1 MKTPLSLLQHY
12 WNHSEFRAGQ
22 LEAIQSVLD
31 GNDTFVL
38 MPTGGGKSVCYQ
50 IPALLKDGIC
60 IVVSPLI
67 ALMSDQVAQLKTKGI
82 KAVQITG
89 GKSVDEISTLLDN
102 CSYGNYKF
110 LYLSPE
116 RIQQEW
122 IVERLKTMQVSMVA
136 VDEAH
141 CVSQWGHDFRPA
153 YQKITVLRDA
163 LPPCA
168 FMALTASAT
177 PKVVKEIINGLS
189 LNAPTKIQ
197 TSFHRSNLG
206 YKTLFTEDKMG
217 VLLSLLKGKKD
228 PVIVYTRNRKSTETV
243 ADQLNQLGV
252 TALYFHGGLSTQ
264 EKNKRLQLW
273 MNEKKNV
280 IVATTAFG
288 MGIDKSNVRK
298 VIHLSLPE
306 SIESYYQE
314 AGRAGRDGKPAE
326 GLILIDPLDKESVK
340 NQFLNQLPT
349 IESTFFAYRK
359 LCNYFQLGYGE
370 GTGEV
375 FPFQFNT
382 FCKTYQLPAAKT
394 YQILKLLDRE
404 GILQFSGNFKE
415 QNRLQINVS
424 NQGLFDYMETN
435 TSSALLLKTLLR
447 MYGGLFDQ
455 LTRIDLDDLSKKTSL
470 PKSELVQKLLQLE
483 KENIVLLDRFETD
496 TEITFL
502 VPREDEQTLHP
513 ITHDIKSQ
521 YATKKEMIQSMIDF
535 IENQQTCKSVQLAAY
550 FGEKLSKWCG
560 ICSVCEEKSA
570 SNQKQI
576 SGIIREEVLEILQ
589 KKSLNSEKISTLL
602 PYKTRDLLDVL
613 DQLVNEEKI
622 GIDSQNQYR
631 LHQ

>member
-12 WNHSEFRAGQ
+12 WNHSEFRTGQ
-22 LEAIQSVLD
+22 LEAIQAILE

-50 IPALLKDGIC
+50 IPALLKEGIC

-67 ALMSDQVAQLKTKGI
+67 ALMSDQVNQLKAKGI

-89 GKSVDEISTLLDN
+89 GISADEISTLLDN

-122 IVERLKTMQVSMVA
+122 IVERLKTMEVSMVA

-141 CVSQWGHDFRPA
+141 CVSQWGHNFRPA
-153 YQKITVLRDA
+153 YQKITVLREA
-163 LPPCA
+163 LPKCA

-177 PKVVKEIINGLS
+177 PKVAKEIIEELS
-189 LNAPTKIQ
+189 LHAPVKIQ
-197 TSFHRSNLG
+197 TSFYRSNLA

-217 VLLSLLKGKKD
+217 VLLSLLKKNMD
-228 PVIVYTRNRKSTETV
+228 AVIVYTRNRRSTETL
-243 ADQLNQLGV
+243 ADQLNRLGV
-252 TALYFHGGLSTQ
+252 AALYFHGGLSTQ
-264 EKNKRLQLW
+264 EKNKRLKLW

-280 IVATTAFG
+280 MVATTAFG
-288 MGIDKSNVRK
+288 MGIDKTNVRK

-306 SIESYYQE
+306 SLESYYQE

-326 GLILIDPLDKESVK
+326 SIILIDPLDKEAVK
-340 NQFLNQLPT
+340 NQFINQLPT
-349 IESTFFAYRK
+349 VETTFFAYRK

-370 GTGEV
+370 GTGV
-375 FPFQFNT
+375 TFPFQFNA
-382 FCKTYQLPAAKT
+382 FCKTYQLPATKT

-415 QNRLQINVS
+415 QNRVQITLS
-424 NQGLFDYMETN
+424 NQGLFDYMEN
-435 TSSALLLKTLLR
+435 HTSSALLLKTLLR
-447 MYGGLFDQ
+447 MYGGLFER
-455 LTRIDLDDLSKKTSL
+455 LTRVDLDEVSKKTNR
-470 PKSELVQKLLQLE
+470 PKNELTQKLLQLE

-513 ITHDIKSQ
+513 IARDIKSQ
-521 YATKKEMIQSMIDF
+521 YATKKGMIQSMIDF
-535 IENQQTCKSVQLAAY
+535 IENQQLCKSVQLAAY
-550 FGEKLSKWCG
+550 FGEKLSDWCG
-560 ICSVCEEKSA
+560 VCSVCKDTFVENK
-570 SNQKQI
+570 KQI
-576 SGIIREEVLEILQ
+576 TKIIREEILELLE

-602 PYKTRDLLDVL
+602 PYKINDLLDVL
-613 DQLVNEEKI
+613 DQLVNEEKLI
-622 GIDSQNQYR
+622 VDSKNQYR

>member
-12 WNHSEFRAGQ
+12 WNHSEFRTGQ
-22 LEAIQSVLD
+22 LEAIQAILE

-50 IPALLKDGIC
+50 IPALLKEGIC

-67 ALMSDQVAQLKTKGI
+67 ALMSDQVNQLKAKGI

-89 GKSVDEISTLLDN
+89 GISADEISTLLDN

-122 IVERLKTMQVSMVA
+122 IVERLKTMEVSMVA

-153 YQKITVLRDA
+153 YQKITVLREA
-163 LPPCA
+163 LPKCA

-177 PKVVKEIINGLS
+177 PKVAKEIIEELS
-189 LNAPTKIQ
+189 LHAPVKIQ
-197 TSFHRSNLG
+197 TSFYRSNLA

-217 VLLSLLKGKKD
+217 VLLSLLKKNMD
-228 PVIVYTRNRKSTETV
+228 AVIVYTRNRRSTETV
-243 ADQLNQLGV
+243 ADQLNRLGV
-252 TALYFHGGLSTQ
+252 AALYFHGGLSTQ
-264 EKNKRLQLW
+264 EKNKRLKLW

-280 IVATTAFG
+280 MVATTAFG
-288 MGIDKSNVRK
+288 MGIDKTNVRK

-306 SIESYYQE
+306 SLESYYQE

-326 GLILIDPLDKESVK
+326 SIILIDPLDKEAVK
-340 NQFLNQLPT
+340 NQFINQLPT
-349 IESTFFAYRK
+349 VETTFFAYRK

-370 GTGEV
+370 GTGV
-375 FPFQFNT
+375 TFPFQFNA
-382 FCKTYQLPAAKT
+382 FCKTYQLPATKT

-415 QNRLQINVS
+415 QNRVQITLS
-424 NQGLFDYMETN
+424 NQGLFDYMEN
-435 TSSALLLKTLLR
+435 HTSSALLLKTLLR
-447 MYGGLFDQ
+447 MYGGLFER
-455 LTRIDLDDLSKKTSL
+455 LTRVDLDEVSKKTNR
-470 PKSELVQKLLQLE
+470 PKNELTQKLLQLE

-513 ITHDIKSQ
+513 IARDIKSQ
-521 YATKKEMIQSMIDF
+521 YATKKGMIQSMIDF
-535 IENQQTCKSVQLAAY
+535 IENQQLCKSVQLAAY
-550 FGEKLSKWCG
+550 FGEKLSDWCG
-560 ICSVCEEKSA
+560 VCSVCKDTFVENK
-570 SNQKQI
+570 KQI
-576 SGIIREEVLEILQ
+576 TKIIREEILELLE

-602 PYKTRDLLDVL
+602 PYKINDLLDVL
-613 DQLVNEEKI
+613 DQLVNEEKLI
-622 GIDSQNQYR
+622 VDSKNQYR

>member
-12 WNHSEFRAGQ
+12 WNHSEFRTGQ
-22 LEAIQSVLD
+22 LEAIQAILE

-50 IPALLKDGIC
+50 IPALLKEGIC

-67 ALMSDQVAQLKTKGI
+67 ALMSDQVNQLKAKGI

-89 GKSVDEISTLLDN
+89 GISADEISTLLDN

-122 IVERLKTMQVSMVA
+122 IVERLKTMEVSMVA

-141 CVSQWGHDFRPA
+141 CVSQWGHNFRPA
-153 YQKITVLRDA
+153 YQKITVLREA
-163 LPPCA
+163 LPKCA

-177 PKVVKEIINGLS
+177 PKVAKEIIEGLS
-189 LNAPTKIQ
+189 LHAPVKIQ
-197 TSFHRSNLG
+197 TSFYRSNLA

-217 VLLSLLKGKKD
+217 VLLSLLKKNMD
-228 PVIVYTRNRKSTETV
+228 AVIVYTRNRRSTETL
-243 ADQLNQLGV
+243 ADQLNRLGV
-252 TALYFHGGLSTQ
+252 AALYFHGGLSTQ
-264 EKNKRLQLW
+264 EKNKRLKLW

-280 IVATTAFG
+280 MVATTAFG
-288 MGIDKSNVRK
+288 MGIDKTNVRK

-306 SIESYYQE
+306 SLESYYQE

-326 GLILIDPLDKESVK
+326 SIILIDPLDKEAVK
-340 NQFLNQLPT
+340 NQFINQLPT
-349 IESTFFAYRK
+349 VETTFFAYRK

-370 GTGEV
+370 GTGV
-375 FPFQFNT
+375 TFPFQFNA
-382 FCKTYQLPAAKT
+382 FCKTYQLPATKT

-415 QNRLQINVS
+415 QNRVQITLS
-424 NQGLFDYMETN
+424 NQGLFDYMEN
-435 TSSALLLKTLLR
+435 HTSSALLLKTLLR
-447 MYGGLFDQ
+447 MYGGLFER
-455 LTRIDLDDLSKKTSL
+455 LTRVDLDEVSKKTNR
-470 PKSELVQKLLQLE
+470 PKNELTQKLLQLE

-513 ITHDIKSQ
+513 IARDIKSQ
-521 YATKKEMIQSMIDF
+521 YATKKGMIQSMIDF
-535 IENQQTCKSVQLAAY
+535 IENQQLCKSVQLAAY
-550 FGEKLSKWCG
+550 FGEKLSDWCG
-560 ICSVCEEKSA
+560 VCSVCEDTFVENK
-570 SNQKQI
+570 KQI
-576 SGIIREEVLEILQ
+576 TKIIREEILELLE

-602 PYKTRDLLDVL
+602 PYKTTDLLSVL
-613 DQLVNEEKI
+613 DQLVYDDLVEINSK
-622 GIDSQNQYR
+622 NQYTLR
-631 LHQ
+631 

>member
-12 WNHSEFRAGQ
+12 WNHSEFRTGQ
-22 LEAIQSVLD
+22 LEAIQAILE

-50 IPALLKDGIC
+50 IPALLKEGIC

-67 ALMSDQVAQLKTKGI
+67 ALMSDQVNQLKAKGI

-89 GKSVDEISTLLDN
+89 GISADEISTLLDN

-122 IVERLKTMQVSMVA
+122 IVERLKTMEVSMVA
-136 VDEAH
+136 VEEAH

-153 YQKITVLRDA
+153 YQKITVLREA
-163 LPPCA
+163 LPKCA

-177 PKVVKEIINGLS
+177 PKVAKEIIEELS
-189 LNAPTKIQ
+189 LHAPVKIQ
-197 TSFHRSNLG
+197 TSFYRSNLA

-217 VLLSLLKGKKD
+217 VLLSLLKKNMD
-228 PVIVYTRNRKSTETV
+228 AVIVYTRNRRSTETV
-243 ADQLNQLGV
+243 ADQLNRLGV
-252 TALYFHGGLSTQ
+252 AALYFHGGLSTQ
-264 EKNKRLQLW
+264 EKNKRLKLW

-280 IVATTAFG
+280 MVATTAFG
-288 MGIDKSNVRK
+288 MGIDKTNVRK

-306 SIESYYQE
+306 SLESYYQE

-326 GLILIDPLDKESVK
+326 SIILIDPLDKEAVK
-340 NQFLNQLPT
+340 NQFINQLPT
-349 IESTFFAYRK
+349 VETTFFAYRK

-370 GTGEV
+370 GTGV
-375 FPFQFNT
+375 TFPFQFNA
-382 FCKTYQLPAAKT
+382 FCKTYQLPATKT

-415 QNRLQINVS
+415 QNRVQITLS
-424 NQGLFDYMETN
+424 NQGLFDYMEN
-435 TSSALLLKTLLR
+435 HTSSALLLKTLLR
-447 MYGGLFDQ
+447 MYGGLFER
-455 LTRIDLDDLSKKTSL
+455 LTRVDLDEVSKKTNR
-470 PKSELVQKLLQLE
+470 PKNELTQKLLQLE

-513 ITHDIKSQ
+513 IARDIKSQ
-521 YATKKEMIQSMIDF
+521 YATKKGMIQSMIDF
-535 IENQQTCKSVQLAAY
+535 IENQQLCKSVQLAAY
-550 FGEKLSKWCG
+550 FGEKLSDWCG
-560 ICSVCEEKSA
+560 VCSVCKDTFVENK
-570 SNQKQI
+570 KQI
-576 SGIIREEVLEILQ
+576 TKIIREEILELLE

-602 PYKTRDLLDVL
+602 PYKINDLLDVL
-613 DQLVNEEKI
+613 DQLVNEEKLI
-622 GIDSQNQYR
+622 VDSKNQYR

>member
-12 WNHSEFRAGQ
+12 WNHSEFRTGQ
-22 LEAIQSVLD
+22 LEAIQAILE

-50 IPALLKDGIC
+50 IPALLKEGIC

-67 ALMSDQVAQLKTKGI
+67 ALMSDQVNQLKAKGI

-89 GKSVDEISTLLDN
+89 GISADEISTLLDN

-122 IVERLKTMQVSMVA
+122 IVERLKTMEVSMVA

-141 CVSQWGHDFRPA
+141 CVSQWGHNFRPA
-153 YQKITVLRDA
+153 YQKITVLREA
-163 LPPCA
+163 LPKCA

-177 PKVVKEIINGLS
+177 PKVAKEIIEGLS
-189 LNAPTKIQ
+189 LHAPVKIQ
-197 TSFHRSNLG
+197 TSFYRSNLA

-217 VLLSLLKGKKD
+217 VLLSLLKKNMD
-228 PVIVYTRNRKSTETV
+228 AVIVYTRNRRSTETL
-243 ADQLNQLGV
+243 ADQLNRLGV
-252 TALYFHGGLSTQ
+252 AALYFHGGLSTQ
-264 EKNKRLQLW
+264 EKNKRLKLW

-280 IVATTAFG
+280 MVATTAFG
-288 MGIDKSNVRK
+288 MGIDKTNVRK

-306 SIESYYQE
+306 SLESYYQE

-326 GLILIDPLDKESVK
+326 SIILIDPLDKEAVK
-340 NQFLNQLPT
+340 NQFINQLPT
-349 IESTFFAYRK
+349 VETTFFAYRK

-370 GTGEV
+370 GTGV
-375 FPFQFNT
+375 TFPFQFNA
-382 FCKTYQLPAAKT
+382 FCKTYQLPATKT

-415 QNRLQINVS
+415 QNRVQITLS
-424 NQGLFDYMETN
+424 NQGLFDYMEN
-435 TSSALLLKTLLR
+435 HTSSALLLKTLLR
-447 MYGGLFDQ
+447 MYGGLFER
-455 LTRIDLDDLSKKTSL
+455 LTRVDLDEVSKKTNR
-470 PKSELVQKLLQLE
+470 PKNELTQKLLQLE

-513 ITHDIKSQ
+513 IARDIKSQ
-521 YATKKEMIQSMIDF
+521 YATKKGMIQSMIDF
-535 IENQQTCKSVQLAAY
+535 IENQQLCKSVQLAAY
-550 FGEKLSKWCG
+550 FGEKLSDWCG
-560 ICSVCEEKSA
+560 VCSVCEDTFVENK
-570 SNQKQI
+570 KQI
-576 SGIIREEVLEILQ
+576 TKIIREEILELLE
-589 KKSLNSEKISTLL
+589 KKSLNPEKISTLL
-602 PYKTRDLLDVL
+602 PYKINDLLDVL
-613 DQLVNEEKI
+613 DQLVNEEKLI
-622 GIDSQNQYR
+622 VDSKNQYR

>member
-12 WNHSEFRAGQ
+12 WNHSEFRTGQ
-22 LEAIQSVLD
+22 LEAIQAILE

-50 IPALLKDGIC
+50 IPALLKEGIC

-67 ALMSDQVAQLKTKGI
+67 ALMSDQVNQLKAKGI

-89 GKSVDEISTLLDN
+89 GISADEISTLLDN

-122 IVERLKTMQVSMVA
+122 IVERLKTMEVSMVA

-141 CVSQWGHDFRPA
+141 CVSQWGHNFRPA
-153 YQKITVLRDA
+153 YQKITVLREA
-163 LPPCA
+163 LPKCA

-177 PKVVKEIINGLS
+177 PKVAKEIIEGLS
-189 LNAPTKIQ
+189 LHAPVKIQ
-197 TSFHRSNLG
+197 TSFYRSNLA

-217 VLLSLLKGKKD
+217 VLLSLLKKNMD
-228 PVIVYTRNRKSTETV
+228 AVIVYTRNRRSTETL
-243 ADQLNQLGV
+243 ADQLNRLGV
-252 TALYFHGGLSTQ
+252 AALYFHGGLSTQ
-264 EKNKRLQLW
+264 EKNKRLKLW

-280 IVATTAFG
+280 MVATTAFG
-288 MGIDKSNVRK
+288 MGIDKTNVRK

-306 SIESYYQE
+306 SLESYYQE

-326 GLILIDPLDKESVK
+326 SIILIDPLDKEAVK
-340 NQFLNQLPT
+340 NQFINQLPT
-349 IESTFFAYRK
+349 VETTFFAYRK

-370 GTGEV
+370 GTGV
-375 FPFQFNT
+375 TFPFQFNA
-382 FCKTYQLPAAKT
+382 FCKTYQLPATKT

-415 QNRLQINVS
+415 QNRVQITLS
-424 NQGLFDYMETN
+424 NQGLFDYMEN
-435 TSSALLLKTLLR
+435 HTSSALLLKTLLR
-447 MYGGLFDQ
+447 MYGGLFER
-455 LTRIDLDDLSKKTSL
+455 LTRVDLDEVSKKTNR
-470 PKSELVQKLLQLE
+470 PKNELTQKLLQLE

-513 ITHDIKSQ
+513 IARDIKSQ
-521 YATKKEMIQSMIDF
+521 YATKKGMIQSMIDF
-535 IENQQTCKSVQLAAY
+535 IENQQLCKSVQLAAY
-550 FGEKLSKWCG
+550 FGEKLSDWCG
-560 ICSVCEEKSA
+560 VCSVCEDTFVENK
-570 SNQKQI
+570 KQI
-576 SGIIREEVLEILQ
+576 TKIIREEILELLE

-602 PYKTRDLLDVL
+602 PYKINDLLDVL
-613 DQLVNEEKI
+613 DQLVNEEKLI
-622 GIDSQNQYR
+622 VDSKNQYR